1 MSEQPTAGFTAEQQ
15 QYLQGFYAGCEAL
28 RGAQGLPTFAGTL
41 GIAAGAKADN
51 CPADARAA
59 HASAQDQ
66 FLSQGKKLT
75 PEEQAKRS
83 KDPFQMWD
91 EIHANAAAGKFP
103 KGTDIF
109 RYKYHGLFFVA
120 PTQNSFM
127 CRMRFAGGMTNSHQ
141 LRGVADLAEKF
152 GGGYVDATTRSNL
165 QIREIQAEHSV
176 EIINGLIDLG
186 IVARGSGA
194 DNIRNITAT
203 PTAGIDPLELTDVR
217 PLCRELHHYIVQHPE
232 MYGLPR
238 KFNIAFDG
246 GGTISALADTNDI
259 GYFAVRVVEGKS
271 VPAGIYFRMKLGG
284 ITGHGDFARDT
295 GILLKAEQC
304 VPVAA
309 AVLKVFLREGDRT
322 DRKKAR
328 LKYVLERFGH
338 EGFLK
343 EVEKLL
349 PQPFVRVALS
359 ECEPRVQPNPL
370 AHFGTHSQR
379 QADQNYVGVVLPVGR
394 MQCDQVRGLA
404 DIAQKYG
411 SGTVRLTVWQNLLIS
426 DIRTAD
432 LPAVEKAIEALG
444 LTTSVTN
451 IRAGLVA
458 CTGNAGCRFAAANTK
473 LHAKQVAEYLEQR
486 LDLDQPINIHL
497 TGCHHSC
504 AQHYIGDIGLI
515 ATKVT
520 AGEEMVEGYHVFVG
534 GGYGEN
540 REIGRQIATSV
551 PATDVPQLLEHILL
565 QFLASRSDDEQ
576 TFRDWSRAQTLET
589 LLSITSTS
597 QQQPAYSQRQPM
609 EAASC

>member
-1 MSEQPTAGFTAEQQ
+1 MSASATDQGFTAEQQ

-28 RGAQGLPTFAGTL
+28 RGSPGVATFAGTL
-41 GIAAGAKADN
+41 GVSPAAKADN
-51 CPADARAA
+51 CPTDERHLHAA
-59 HASAQDQ
+59 AQDK
-66 FLSQGKKLT
+66 FLAEGKKLT

-91 EIHANAAAGKFP
+91 EIAANAAAGKFP

-109 RYKYHGLFFVA
+109 LYKYHGLFFVA
-120 PTQNSFM
+120 PAQNSFM
-127 CRMRFAGGMTNSHQ
+127 CRMRFAGGMTNAHQ

-152 GGGYVDATTRSNL
+152 GGGYVDATTRANL
-165 QIREIQAEHSV
+165 QIREIRAEHSM

-203 PTAGIDPLELTDVR
+203 PTAGIDPVELYDVR
-217 PLCRELHHYIVQHPE
+217 PLCREMHHYIIQHPE

-259 GYFAVRVVEGKS
+259 GFFAVRVAEGRS
-271 VPAGIYFRMKLGG
+271 LPAGIYFRMELGG
-284 ITGHGDFARDT
+284 ITGHGDFARDA
-295 GILLKAEQC
+295 GIMLKAEQC
-304 VPVAA
+304 VPAAA

-328 LKYVLERFGH
+328 LKYVLDHLGH

-343 EVEKLL
+343 EVEKIL
-349 PQPFVRVALS
+349 PQPFVRMALS
-359 ECEPRVQPNPL
+359 ECEPRAMTNPL
-370 AHFGTHSQR
+370 AHFGTHPQR
-379 QADQNYVGVVLPVGR
+379 QDDLNYVGVVLPVGR

-432 LPAVEKAIEALG
+432 LPAVEQAIEGLC

-473 LHAKQVAEYLEQR
+473 LHAKQLAEYLEER
-486 LDLDQPINIHL
+486 LELDQPLNIHL

-504 AQHYIGDIGLI
+504 AQHYIGDIGML
-515 ATKVT
+515 ATKV
-520 AGEEMVEGYHVFVG
+520 AIGEEMVEGYHVFVG
-534 GGYGEN
+534 GGYGDN
-540 REIGRQIATSV
+540 REIGRQIATGI
-551 PATDVPQLLEHILL
+551 PATELPQLLERILL
-565 QFLASRSDDEQ
+565 HYLANRSDDEQ
-576 TFRDWSRAQTLET
+576 TFRDWSRAQDLQS
-589 LLSITSTS
+589 LLSLTSS
-597 QQQPAYSQRQPM
+597 ASLQPAG
-609 EAASC
+609 AA

>member
-1 MSEQPTAGFTAEQQ
+1 MSEPNEAGFTPEQQ

-28 RGAQGLPTFAGTL
+28 RGAQGLPTFAATL
-41 GIAAGAKADN
+41 GVAPGSKSDN
-51 CPADARAA
+51 CPADERDQHAA
-59 HASAQDQ
+59 AQDK
-66 FLSQGKKLT
+66 FLAAGKKLSI
-75 PEEQAKRS
+75 EEQAKRG

-91 EIHANAAAGKFP
+91 EIRANAAADTFP
-103 KGTDIF
+103 KGNDVF
-109 RYKYHGLFFVA
+109 LYKYHGLFFVA
-120 PTQNSFM
+120 PAQNSFM
-127 CRMRFAGGMTNSHQ
+127 VRMRFAGGMTNSHQ
-141 LRGVADLAEKF
+141 FRGVADLAEKF
-152 GGGYVDATTRSNL
+152 GGGYVDATTRANL
-165 QIREIQAEHSV
+165 QIREIRAEHSM

-186 IVARGSGA
+186 IVSRGSGA

-203 PTAGIDPLELTDVR
+203 STAGIDPVELVDVR
-217 PLCRELHHYIVQHPE
+217 PLCREMHHYILQHPE

-259 GYFAVRVVEGKS
+259 GFFAVRLAEGRS
-271 VPAGIYFRMKLGG
+271 LPPGVYFRMELGG
-284 ITGHGDFARDT
+284 ITGHGDFARDA
-295 GILLKAEQC
+295 GIMLKAEQC

-322 DRKKAR
+322 DRRKSR

-338 EGFLK
+338 EDFLK

-349 PQPFVRVALS
+349 PQPLAKVPLS
-359 ECEPRVQPNPL
+359 ECESRAKANPL
-370 AHFGTHSQR
+370 AHFGAHPQR
-379 QADQNYVGVVLPVGR
+379 QADLNYVGVVLPVGR

-404 DIAQKYG
+404 NIAQNYG
-411 SGTVRLTVWQNLLIS
+411 SGTIRLTVWQNLLIS
-426 DIRTAD
+426 DIPTAD

-473 LHAKQVAEYLEQR
+473 LNAKQVAEYLEQR
-486 LDLDQPINIHL
+486 LELDQPINIHL

-504 AQHYIGDIGLI
+504 AQHYIGDIGMI
-515 ATKVT
+515 ATKVA

-540 REIGRQIATSV
+540 REIGRQIATGV
-551 PATDVPQLLEHILL
+551 QATELPQYLERLLLY
-565 QFLASRSDDEQ
+565 FLANRSDDEQ
-576 TFRDWSRAQTLET
+576 TFRDWSRAQPLET
-589 LLSITSTS
+589 LLSIAS
-597 QQQPAYSQRQPM
+597 QPQGPVYSQHQAG
-609 EAASC
+609 AAAC

>member
-1 MSEQPTAGFTAEQQ
+1 MSDSATDQGFTAEQQ

-28 RGAQGLPTFAGTL
+28 RASPALPTFAATL
-41 GIAAGAKADN
+41 GVSPTAKSDN
-51 CPADARAA
+51 CPADERRL
-59 HASAQDQ
+59 HANAQDKT
-66 FLSQGKKLT
+66 LAEGKKLS

-91 EIHANAAAGKFP
+91 EIAANAAAGKFP

-109 RYKYHGLFFVA
+109 LYKYHGLFFVA
-120 PTQNSFM
+120 PAQNSFM

-141 LRGVADLAEKF
+141 LRGVADLAEQF
-152 GGGYVDATTRSNL
+152 GGGYVDVTTRANL
-165 QIREIQAEHSV
+165 QIREIKAEHSM

-203 PTAGIDPLELTDVR
+203 PTAGIDPVELFDVR
-217 PLCRELHHYIVQHPE
+217 PLCREMHHYIIQHPE

-246 GGTISALADTNDI
+246 GGTISALADTNDV
-259 GYFAVRVVEGKS
+259 GFFSVRVGEGKCL
-271 VPAGIYFRMKLGG
+271 PPGIYFRMELGG
-284 ITGHGDFARDT
+284 ITGHGDFARDA
-295 GILLKAEQC
+295 GIMLRADQC
-304 VPVAA
+304 VQVAA

-328 LKYVLERFGH
+328 LKYVLDRFGH

-349 PQPFVRVALS
+349 PQPLTRTPLH
-359 ECEPRVQPNPL
+359 ECESRQKTNPL
-370 AHFGTHSQR
+370 AHFGAHPQR
-379 QADQNYVGVVLPVGR
+379 QEGLHYVGVVLPVGR
-394 MQCDQVRGLA
+394 LQCDQVRGLA
-404 DIAQKYG
+404 DIAQRYG

-426 DIRTAD
+426 DIRTSD
-432 LPAVEKAIEALG
+432 LPDVEKAIEALG

-473 LHAKQVAEYLEQR
+473 LHAKQLAEYLEQR
-486 LDLDQPINIHL
+486 LELDQPLNIHL

-504 AQHYIGDIGLI
+504 AQHYIGDIGML
-515 ATKVT
+515 ATKV
-520 AGEEMVEGYHVFVG
+520 AVGEEMVEGYHVFVG

-540 REIGRQIATSV
+540 REIGRQIATGV
-551 PATDVPQLLEHILL
+551 PASELPQLLERILL
-565 QFLASRSDDEQ
+565 HYLSHRSDDEQ
-576 TFRDWSRAQTLET
+576 SFRDWSRAQDLTS
-589 LLSITSTS
+589 LLSITSS
-597 QQQPAYSQRQPM
+597 LQLAG
-609 EAASC
+609 AA

>member
-1 MSEQPTAGFTAEQQ
+1 MSDNNTGFSVEQQ

-28 RGAQGLPTFAGTL
+28 KTSNGLPTFAGTL
-41 GIAAGAKADN
+41 GISSAPTADN
-51 CPADARAA
+51 CPADARRLHAA
-59 HASAQDQ
+59 AQDQ
-66 FLSQGKKLT
+66 ALAKGQKLS
-75 PEEQAKRS
+75 PEEQAKRA

-91 EIHANAAAGKFP
+91 EITANAAAGKYP

-109 RYKYHGLFFVA
+109 LYKYHGLFFVA
-120 PTQNSFM
+120 PAQNSFM
-127 CRMRFAGGMTNSHQ
+127 CRLRFAGGMTNSHQ
-141 LRGVADLAEKF
+141 MRGVADLAEQF

-165 QIREIQAEHSV
+165 QIREIKAEHTT

-203 PTAGIDPLELTDVR
+203 PTAGIDPLELFDVR
-217 PLCRELHHYIVQHPE
+217 QLCRDMNHYILQHPE

-246 GGTISALADTNDI
+246 GGTITALADTNDI
-259 GYFAVRVVEGKS
+259 GFFAVRVPEGRS
-271 VPAGIYFRMKLGG
+271 QPAGIYFRLELGG
-284 ITGHGDFARDT
+284 ITGHGDFARDA
-295 GILLKAEQC
+295 GVLLKPEQC
-304 VPVAA
+304 IPVAA
-309 AVLKVFLREGDRT
+309 GILKVFLREGDRT
-322 DRKKAR
+322 DRKTAR

-338 EGFLK
+338 AGYLA

-349 PQPFVRVALS
+349 PQPLTRFAI
-359 ECEPRVQPNPL
+359 EDCEPRVKPNPL
-370 AHFGTHSQR
+370 GNFGAHTQR
-379 QADQNYVGVVLPVGR
+379 QAGLKYVGVVLPVGR
-394 MQCDQVRGLA
+394 IQCDQLRGLA
-404 DIAQKYG
+404 DIAQRYG
-411 SGTVRLTVWQNLLIS
+411 SGTIRLTVWQNLLIS
-426 DIRTAD
+426 DIREAD
-432 LPAVEKAIEALG
+432 VPAVEHAIEQLG

-473 LHAKQVAEYLEQR
+473 LHAKQVAAYLEER

-504 AQHYIGDIGLI
+504 AQHYIGDLGLL

-520 AGEEMVEGYHVFVG
+520 VGEEMVEGYHVFVG

-551 PATDVPQLLEHILL
+551 PATEIPQLLERVLVAWL
-565 QFLASRSDDEQ
+565 GSRSSEEES
-576 TFRDWSRAQTLET
+576 FHEWSRAQAVESLKSFALEP
-589 LLSITSTS
+589 
-597 QQQPAYSQRQPM
+597 QAVGAR
-609 EAASC
+609 

>member
-1 MSEQPTAGFTAEQQ
+1 MTAPFTAEQQ
-15 QYLQGFYAGCEAL
+15 QYLQGFYAGCATL
-28 RGAQGLPTFAGTL
+28 RTAQGLPTFSATL
-41 GIAAGAKADN
+41 GSSATP
-51 CPADARAA
+51 PAVKDE
-59 HASAQDQ
+59 
-66 FLSQGKKLT
+66 KLT
-75 PEEQAKRS
+75 AEEQAKRA
-83 KDPFQMWD
+83 KNPFQMWD
-91 EIHANAAAGKFP
+91 EISANAAAGKFP

-109 RYKYHGLFFVA
+109 LYKYHGLFYVA
-120 PTQNSFM
+120 PAQNSFM
-127 CRMRFAGGMTNSHQ
+127 CRLRFAGGMTNSHQ
-141 LRGVADLAEKF
+141 LWGVADLAEQF

-165 QIREIQAEHSV
+165 QIREIGAEHTA

-203 PTAGIDPLELTDVR
+203 PTAGIDPHELFDVR
-217 PLCRELHHYIVQHPE
+217 PLCRELHHYILQHPD

-246 GGTISALADTNDI
+246 GGTVSALADTNDI
-259 GYFAVRVVEGKS
+259 GFFAVRVRGE
-271 VPAGIYFRMKLGG
+271 IFFRMELGG

-295 GILLKAEQC
+295 GILLRPEEC
-304 VPVAA
+304 IPVAA

-338 EGFLK
+338 DGFLK

-349 PQPFVRVALS
+349 PQPFNRVPLS
-359 ECEPRVQPNPL
+359 GCEPRVQPNPL
-370 AHFGTHSQR
+370 AHFGAHPQR
-379 QADQNYVGVVLPVGR
+379 QEGLHYVGIVLPVGR
-394 MQCDQVRGLA
+394 IQCDQLRGLA

-432 LPAVEKAIEALG
+432 LPAVEQAIEALG

-473 LHAKQVAEYLEQR
+473 LHAKQVAAYLEQR
-486 LDLDQPINIHL
+486 LELDQPINIHL

-504 AQHYIGDIGLI
+504 AQHYIGDIGLL
-515 ATKVT
+515 ATKV
-520 AGEEMVEGYHVFVG
+520 AVGEEMVEGYHVFVG

-540 REIGRQIATSV
+540 REIGRQIATGIV
-551 PATDVPQLLEHILL
+551 AEQIPQLLERLL
-565 QFLASRSDDEQ
+565 VAWLERRSHDDES
-576 TFRDWSRAQTLET
+576 FREWSRAQTLDS
-589 LLSITSTS
+589 LQAI
-597 QQQPAYSQRQPM
+597 
-609 EAASC
+609 ASHHQLAGANA